1 MLNILLRTKLTPRE
15 SEFVDEGVRVGE
27 QTIGSKADEWSEL
40 WEWAALEANGLAR
53 QHDWGGALEEEDE
66 GEKKGAVREEKMEG
80 VEEEQGEPLDLAQWM
95 RFVSRG
101 EMPKR

>member
-15 SEFVDEGVRVGE
+15 AEFVDEGVKAGE
-27 QTIGSKADEWSEL
+27 QTIGSEAAEWSEL

-53 QHDWGGALEEEDE
+53 QHDWGGELEED
-66 GEKKGAVREEKMEG
+66 GEKKDTVREEKMEG
-80 VEEEQGEPLDLAQWM
+80 VEEEQGEPLELAQWM
-95 RFVSRG
+95 KFVSRG